1 MAKYFNFFPKVP
13 YFLNK
18 EKLSID
24 LVTNIMSRFKFE
36 NKFKENTVVYYD
48 YIISDGETPEMIAD
62 KFYGSSERHWIIL
75 NLNDIINPYLDWPMS
90 ENSLIK
96 FIDKKYES
104 FADTANNETGF
115 EWSQSNVKQ
124 YYTRERRSVLP
135 ENKSY
140 DTITLLTPEAYAN
153 TLVTSDN
160 YTLNDGT
167 EIVIDVSKETKTFYE
182 YELDENDSKRR
193 IKLLKKEFIFA
204 VEDEFKK
211 II

>member
-13 YFLNK
+13 YYNEK
-18 EKLSID
+18 EKLSVE
-24 LVTNIMSRFKFE
+24 LVTNIMTRFKFE
-36 NKFKENTVVYYD
+36 DKFKENTVVYYD
-48 YIISDGETPEMIAD
+48 YTISDGETPEMIAD
-62 KFYGSSERHWIIL
+62 KVYGSPERHWIIL
-75 NLNDIINPYLDWPMS
+75 NLNDIINPYLDWPMD

-104 FADTANNETGF
+104 FADTANNETGL
-115 EWSQSNVKQ
+115 EWAQSNVKH

-140 DTITLLTPEAYAN
+140 DTITLLTPETYAN

-167 EIVIDVSKETKTFYE
+167 QITINVTKETKTFYE
-182 YELDENDSKRR
+182 YEQDENDAKRK
-193 IKLLKKEFIFA
+193 IKLLKNEFIFA

-211 II
+211 IV

>member
-18 EKLSID
+18 EKLSVN
-24 LVTNIMSRFKFE
+24 LVTNIMTRFKFE

-48 YIISDGETPEMIAD
+48 YVISDGETPEMIAD

-90 ENSLIK
+90 ENSLIR

-140 DTITLLTPEAYAN
+140 DTITIMTPESYAN
-153 TLVTSDN
+153 TLVTSVN
-160 YTLNDGT
+160 HTLNDGT
-167 EIVIDVSKETKTFYE
+167 EIVIDVYKETKTFYE
-182 YELDENDSKRR
+182 YEQDENDSKRR